1 MVPRDLTELHG
12 NIFMEVCTSCQKEY
26 FRSCDVGGMGLK
38 LTGNRCIG
46 GDDVLLFETGLK
58 PPPPTPGDAVVD
70 NSNYSSC
77 VKDGVAIRF
86 SERRKSKLERNNNRS
101 GCGGYLRDNAVDW
114 DTPLPEEKFQRAQEE
129 IQKADLVITLGTSLR
144 IRPVCCDIDAIYYI
158 SFYYILS
165 YGT

>member
-77 VKDGVAIRF
+77 VKDGVTIRF

-158 SFYYILS
+158 SFYYILT